1 VKQGRPPKA
10 VTRRHVLQGSGA
22 LFAAAAVAPKALGV
36 PTSPEISSVMARLST
51 YMAEAA
57 GKPLPAA
64 VAEKT
69 KQHILD
75 TLGAMVSGADLP
87 PGKFAINFA
96 RIYKGEPVATVAAS
110 SLLIGPIEAA
120 LVNGIL
126 AHSDE
131 TDDTHPLS
139 LSHPGAAVV
148 PAALAAGE
156 RFGVDGNRFLR
167 AVVLGYDIGPRF
179 TATLGRQQYQSTT
192 SRSTHALAGNFGAAA
207 AAGCCA
213 GLTAQQMR
221 WLLSYAAQQGS
232 GIASWQR
239 DTDHIEK
246 GFDFG
251 GMPAR
256 NGVTAALLVQAG
268 GTGVD
273 DVLSGADNFFQAFKP
288 LNDPSMVIE
297 ALGERYEV
305 MRTDIKKW
313 TVGSPVQA
321 PLDALSNL
329 MQRHRFNGDAV
340 QKVVVTV
347 GAREASVVNA
357 RDLADISAQHLL
369 AVMLVDGTVTFKSSH
384 DASRMRDPAVLR
396 QRAKISLVGDVELEK
411 LLPRRVGIVE
421 VTLAAGRMVS
431 ERVETV
437 RGTAGN
443 PMTREEIVAKA
454 RDLIVPIL
462 GAAKFE
468 QLTAKIFAL
477 ESVRSLAELRPLLQ
491 RA

>member
-1 VKQGRPPKA
+1 VARARPFNFL
-10 VTRRHVLQGSGA
+10 TRRQALQAAGA
-22 LFAAAAVAPKALGV
+22 GFVAAAIPPAMAAPE
-36 PTSPEISSVMARLST
+36 SPEISSVMARLSR

-57 GKPLPAA
+57 GKALPGD

-69 KQHILD
+69 KRHILD

-96 RIYKGEPVATVAAS
+96 RLSKGEPVATVAAS
-110 SLLIGPIEAA
+110 ALVTGPMEAA

-131 TDDTHPLS
+131 TDDTHPAS

-156 RFGVDGNRFLR
+156 RFGIDGARFLR
-167 AVVLGYDIGPRF
+167 AVALGYDIGPRF
-179 TATLGRQQYQSTT
+179 TATLGRQQYMADT
-192 SRSTHALAGNFGAAA
+192 SRSTHSLAGTFGAAA

-213 GLTAQQMR
+213 ALDQQQMR
-221 WLLSYAAQQGS
+221 WLLSYAAQQNS

-246 GFDFG
+246 AFDFG

-273 DVLSGADNFFQAFKP
+273 DVLSGADNFFAAFKP
-288 LNDPSMVIE
+288 LNDPAMVAE
-297 ALGERYEV
+297 SLGERYEV

-321 PLDALSNL
+321 PLDALEAL
-329 MQRHRFNGDAV
+329 LKRHGFEADSV
-340 QKVVVTV
+340 QKVTVRVGSHEATVVD
-347 GAREASVVNA
+347 ARE
-357 RDLADISAQHLL
+357 LPDISMQHLL
-369 AVMLVDGTVTFKSSH
+369 AIMLVDKTVTFKSSH
-384 DASRMRDPAVLR
+384 EASRMKDPAVLR
-396 QRAKISLVGDVELEK
+396 QRAKVALVGDAELDK
-411 LLPRRVGIVE
+411 LLPRRVAIVE
-421 VTLAAGRMVS
+421 VTLQDGRVLS
-431 ERVETV
+431 ERVDTV
-437 RGTAGN
+437 RGTSGN
-443 PMTREEIVAKA
+443 PMTREEIIAKA
-454 RDLIVPIL
+454 RDLMVPVL
-462 GAAKFE
+462 GAGKFE

-477 ESVRSLAELRPLLQ
+477 ESLGSLAELRPLLQ